1 MAITMRTVLSTYIPP
16 PVPIKEVPS
25 TSRPIEGV
33 GTSPAAFVG
42 LVPLN
47 PLRLGTTVLV
57 ASCIALAVLRAR
69 SATRST

>member
-1 MAITMRTVLSTYIPP
+1 MPSMMRTVLSTYIPP

-57 ASCIALAVLRAR
+57 VSCLALAALKAW
-69 SATRST
+69 SATPST